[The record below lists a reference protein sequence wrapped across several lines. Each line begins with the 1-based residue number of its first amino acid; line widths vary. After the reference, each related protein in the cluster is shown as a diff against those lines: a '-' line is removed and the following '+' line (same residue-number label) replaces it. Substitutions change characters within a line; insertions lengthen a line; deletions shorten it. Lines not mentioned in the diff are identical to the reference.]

1 MHFRNFEP
9 TPQNASHCW
18 YCWCHVSSTQVLMVL
33 FTRSQPGCSRIMF
46 TSCPRLS
53 LSLEL
58 LVRWLDAILH
68 ILRFTVTLTLPTIH
82 CASLYHCL
90 HFMLNSNLR
99 QRPKCKSFSASIS
112 VYSIMALNHAT
123 SWLCIGVH
131 IIRTLCICST
141 TEQVSYLK
149 IQNRE
154 NIRQT
159 KQDKELLWVLNQP
172 HTVIPVYAWH
182 HTWNYHTKHYGS
194 PFRPIVIG
202 TYIRR

>member
-1 MHFRNFEP
+1 MPCLQLKEA
-9 TPQNASHCW
+9 QL
-18 YCWCHVSSTQVLMVL
+18 VSSTWVLMVL

-68 ILRFTVTLTLPTIH
+68 IHPLWLSPYLPCTVQVFTITFIL
-82 CASLYHCL
+82 
-90 HFMLNSNLR
+90 LNSNLR
-99 QRPKCKSFSASIS
+99 QQPKCKSFSASIS
-112 VYSIMALNHAT
+112 MYSIMALNHAT

-131 IIRTLCICST
+131 IIRTLCILST
-141 TEQVSYLK
+141 TEQVSYLE

-172 HTVIPVYAWH
+172 HTIIPVYAWH

-202 TYIRR
+202 TYIRQ